1 MSPVVDIRSLTK
13 RYGKAR
19 GVEDVTFQ
27 IEPGEIFG
35 FIGPNGAGKTTTI
48 RTLLG
53 FLRPTAGSATIFD
66 LDVVTRG
73 KEIKKRI
80 GYLPADVN
88 YYDDMRAGELL
99 DLSARFHGTPA
110 AGRIAELS
118 EALGLDL
125 GKRIRSL
132 STGNRKKVGIV
143 QALLHE
149 PDLLIL
155 DEPTSGLDPL
165 VQHTFFELL
174 RAEKDRGRTVF
185 FSSHVLS
192 EVQRLCDRVAII
204 RDGRIVDVERIDDL
218 GVGQYKRVRVK
229 LRDPA
234 AADRLDLPGARKP
247 AGPGA
252 DLELIYRGGI
262 DELVKSLARQDV
274 EDVWIEDP
282 PLEEIFLHYYRT
294 DGEAV
299 DR

>member
-1 MSPVVDIRSLTK
+1 M
-13 RYGKAR
+13 
-19 GVEDVTFQ
+19 TFQ
-27 IEPGEIFG
+27 VEQGEIFG

-53 FLRPTAGSATIFD
+53 FLRPTSGSARIFD
-66 LDVVTRG
+66 LDVVSQG
-73 KEIKKRI
+73 QEIKKRI

-99 DLSARFHGTPA
+99 DLSARFHGVA
-110 AGRIAELS
+110 ASARIAELS
-118 EALGLDL
+118 QALGLDL

-174 RAEKDRGRTVF
+174 RAEKEQGRTIF

-204 RDGRIVDVERIDDL
+204 RDGRIIDVERVDGL

-229 LRDPA
+229 LRNPGA
-234 AADRLDLPGARKP
+234 TLDLPGAHRP

-252 DLELIYRGGI
+252 DVELIYRGGI
-262 DELVKSLARQDV
+262 DDLVKQLARHEV

-282 PLEEIFLHYYRT
+282 PLEEIFLHYYQGDAERSAA
-294 DGEAV
+294 DGDGVA
-299 DR
+299 R